1 MKRVSLILGVASI
14 GLFALGVCGPT
25 EVSASES
32 ATNFLEF
39 SVMSD
44 DPENG
49 TEPLTLVDEEVRS
62 PDEFVQTY
70 LNEDGY
76 LIEYSID
83 TSEASFYDADGNEL
97 EEKPEFIDSPKI
109 STRAVSGGSWQTGS
123 GYSVCTGMKVT
134 ASIFNAYKSSFKVNF
149 ELNQSSR
156 QGKINKV
163 YGTEIQT
170 YGYYDYS
177 WTTYTK
183 IFRAQSSANARA
195 YAGHQIKLSNTG
207 KGGGSSQ
214 VNNFFQI
221 KGLNYSQTSS

>member
-1 MKRVSLILGVASI
+1 MKMAIL
-14 GLFALGVCGPT
+14 F
-25 EVSASES
+25 
-32 ATNFLEF
+32 
-39 SVMSD
+39 
-44 DPENG
+44 
-49 TEPLTLVDEEVRS
+49 
-62 PDEFVQTY
+62 
-70 LNEDGY
+70 
-76 LIEYSID
+76 EYSID
-83 TSEASFYDADGNEL
+83 TSEANFYDADGNEL
-97 EEKPEFIDSPKI
+97 EEKPEFVERPKI
-109 STRAVSGGSWQTGS
+109 SPRGVSGGSWQTGS
-123 GYSVCTGMKVT
+123 GDSVCTGIKVT

-183 IFRAQSSANARA
+183 IFRAQSSTNARA

-221 KGLNYSQTSS
+221 KGLNYSQTGS